1 MPSHT
6 YFYPEGKTEQVKIAL
21 SSFDLDEAA
30 LNFLGLFNER
40 IESPVQLPVSDP
52 IIVHNV
58 LQGRDSLFLSG

>member
-30 LNFLGLFNER
+30 LHFLGLFNER
-40 IESPVQLPVSDP
+40 IESPV
-52 IIVHNV
+52 
-58 LQGRDSLFLSG
+58 

>member
-6 YFYPEGKTEQVKIAL
+6 YLYPEGKTEQVRIAL

-40 IESPVQLPVSDP
+40 IESPA
-52 IIVHNV
+52 
-58 LQGRDSLFLSG
+58 

>member
-30 LNFLGLFNER
+30 LHFLGLFNER